1 MIIRRTVRNK
11 QHIYQVCNS
20 IQDTGTKEPETIA
33 EFDTLEKA
41 TAVMRLW
48 RGDNMSASDEIIA
61 TQAIK
66 KTAAQN

>member
-20 IQDTGTKEPETIA
+20 IQDTGEKAPETIA
-33 EFDTLEKA
+33 EFETLEQA
-41 TAVMRLW
+41 TAVLRLL
-48 RGDNMSASDEIIA
+48 RGDNMSAADEITA